1 MIPGIVAGQASA
13 YMPPGN
19 LWTPANL
26 AVAAKIWC
34 DDSSIVDSGGGV
46 SGQWT
51 DKSANGWH
59 FTQATSGNRP
69 QILAAELNGH
79 SVLRFDGSDD
89 RLTHSGSGT
98 NIFRNTGSGWS
109 LTLYKKRSSTISAS
123 SSVVF
128 YSNASSDIGQSNR
141 FNVIAIRSGT
151 VDKGAFASR
160 RQLTDT
166 PAIIQR
172 TASDIGNW
180 VMRLDIADWANGD
193 VFMHV
198 NGELDASD
206 TTTLSAG
213 TTSNVAVPVLS
224 IGSGGISTS
233 DGGTS
238 YCDIDMA
245 VLIAGSGSLPDAGE
259 IDKLFGWAAWR
270 YGLQGNLPDDHPY
283 KDAPPTV

>member
-89 RLTHSGSGT
+89 RLVHSGSGAD
-98 NIFRNTGSGWS
+98 IFRNTGSGWS
-109 LTLYKKRSSTISAS
+109 LTLYKKRSSDFPPGSA
-123 SSVVF
+123 VMF
-128 YSNASSDIGQSNR
+128 YAPPSAAGGFETNR
-141 FNVIAIRSGT
+141 FNVITIRASTPDYG
-151 VDKGAFASR
+151 GFATR

-166 PAIIQR
+166 TVVLGR
-172 TASDIGNW
+172 SSSDIGNW
-180 VMRLDIADWANGD
+180 VMRIDIADWTNGD
-193 VFMHV
+193 AFMHV

-206 TTTLSAG
+206 TTTMTGGS
-213 TTSNVAVPVLS
+213 TSNVAIPFLS
-224 IGSGGISTS
+224 IGA
-233 DGGTS
+233 GGTS
-238 YCDIDMA
+238 ASTGGNYSDVDVA
-245 VLIAGSGSLPDAGE
+245 VVIAGSGSLPDSTE

-270 YGLQGNLPDDHPY
+270 YGLQSNLPDDHPY